1 MGQFTA
7 YYKARKEIEN
17 ILRDDLEGPVFDD
30 ELLDELPTQYYVM
43 GKLYPQKD
51 DSVIESNTQSDYTL
65 FDEAS
70 SLLSMSSEWQ
80 PSAMGMTFILKK
92 EIRNFQIRVDF
103 ARYEMMAEET
113 TENHTDHKWKRN
125 PCHYEYSVSVPQ
137 EKKVE
142 NISLSEGDTELARL
156 SIYCHHVLSGGE
168 KIFTISLVN
177 MQASGKKKL

>member
-92 EIRNFQIRVDF
+92 ADLQSKCN
-103 ARYEMMAEET
+103 
-113 TENHTDHKWKRN
+113 NNLK
-125 PCHYEYSVSVPQ
+125 
-137 EKKVE
+137 
-142 NISLSEGDTELARL
+142 
-156 SIYCHHVLSGGE
+156 
-168 KIFTISLVN
+168 
-177 MQASGKKKL
+177 